1 MFPSVQKALNSLLE
15 EIDGMIFKEENLLF
29 PTSLEKLSAD
39 NWVQIL
45 RENDDIGYIFIEKP
59 KETQV
64 LLKEKKLEGER
75 RLLNERD

>member
-1 MFPSVQKALNSLLE
+1 MFPSVQKALNPLLE
-15 EIDGMIFKEENLLF
+15 EIDGMIFKEENILF

-45 RENDDIGYIFIEKP
+45 RENDDIGYIFIGRS

-75 RLLNERD
+75 RLLNERE